1 MPLFSSVLMQVL
13 MKRFER
19 TFTPP
24 MVMKSGLAWFTPLI
38 LTSQEIIQAFLLFLF
53 SIFHVLK
60 RNLFLTKSGGYI
72 WIKLYSYTDLFAE
85 YTCTYVIDPIYCSK
99 FSFSKLTTISSIF
112 KNEAGQRKITVDQ
125 FVYPLFERSFRRSS
139 VCKCLTRSTIS
150 F

>member
-72 WIKLYSYTDLFAE
+72 
-85 YTCTYVIDPIYCSK
+85 
-99 FSFSKLTTISSIF
+99 
-112 KNEAGQRKITVDQ
+112 
-125 FVYPLFERSFRRSS
+125 
-139 VCKCLTRSTIS
+139 
-150 F
+150 

>member
-19 TFTPP
+19 TFTLP

-60 RNLFLTKSGGYI
+60 RNLFLTKSRGYI
-72 WIKLYSYTDLFAE
+72 LIKLYSYTDLFAE
-85 YTCTYVIDPIYCSK
+85 YSCTYVIDPIYCSK